1 MIKYIPI
8 INRFVVNE
16 CQLGDKIKS
25 LKSHNIIP
33 ILDYAV
39 ETNLHSM
46 NNILYPRYNTN
57 DSFKENYKKILDSH
71 SNNFHALK
79 LSGFP
84 NKFDVQILYK
94 DISYIINKA
103 KTQNCNILIDAENN
117 DTYNNHYD
125 LVDKLC
131 LSHT

>member
-57 DSFKENYKKILDSH
+57 DSFKENYKKILRQLKKKTDRMYC
-71 SNNFHALK
+71 SNVCERA
-79 LSGFP
+79 P
-84 NKFDVQILYK
+84 
-94 DISYIINKA
+94 A
-103 KTQNCNILIDAENN
+103 CRKT
-117 DTYNNHYD
+117 
-125 LVDKLC
+125 
-131 LSHT
+131 